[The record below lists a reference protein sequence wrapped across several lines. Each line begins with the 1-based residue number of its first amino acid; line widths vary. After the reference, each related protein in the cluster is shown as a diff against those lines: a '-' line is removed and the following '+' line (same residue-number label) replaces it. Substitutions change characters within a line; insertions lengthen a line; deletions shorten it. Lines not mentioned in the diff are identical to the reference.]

1 MDRSRILLVDDDPDL
16 LEAVR
21 IRLHCSG
28 FEVRTASDGAQA
40 TRLAKSDRPDLVV
53 LDIGMPGGDGHTVA
67 SRLKSDPDTAFL
79 PIIFLTARTTEA
91 DFERAR
97 QNHVDKY
104 LVKPFQVDEL
114 VLAVEELLERM
125 ATGAAV

>member
-1 MDRSRILLVDDDPDL
+1 MSRTRILLADDDLDL

-28 FEVRTASDGAQA
+28 FEVLTARDGAQA
-40 TRLAKSDRPDLVV
+40 TRLAIADRPDIAV

-67 SRLKSDPDTAFL
+67 SRLKSDPATMSL

-97 QNHVDKY
+97 RNQVDKY
-104 LVKPFQVDEL
+104 LIKPFQVDEL
-114 VLAVEELLERM
+114 VLAVEELVERM
-125 ATGAAV
+125 TTCVAV